1 MKTINEINKDN
12 KMNLTTL
19 ANMSKFTGLARKLA
33 IKYVKKQF
41 KVYKSHTGVYSNAK
55 VTFVHPLSKTLKVSE
70 RVIVNLCKEASIPMS
85 GTTPQYD
92 TFKDPVIRNWAAGL
106 FKQGFCTATVLE
118 RLTASGLKRL
128 PTYGGLD
135 SFRRK
140 NVLNIDTP
148 HATSGTSKFVN
159 HQPRFRGK
167 TETAGLGKR
176 SNKPVQ
182 TVTQRYNLHIST
194 LSRMLSISE
203 TQVTTIFTPEQIE
216 HKTPSYL
223 VALKRERLSQ
233 RKTTRR

>member
-1 MKTINEINKDN
+1 
-12 KMNLTTL
+12 MNLTTL
-19 ANMSKFTGLARKLA
+19 AKMSKFTGLARKLA

-41 KVYKSHTGVYSNAK
+41 KVYKARAGVYSNAK
-55 VTFVHPLSKTLKVSE
+55 ITFVHPLSETLKVSE
-70 RVIVNLCKEASIPMS
+70 RVIINLCKEASIPMS
-85 GTTPQYD
+85 GKTPQYD
-92 TFKDPVIRNWAAGL
+92 TFKDPVIRNWTAGL

-118 RLTASGLKRL
+118 RLTASGVHSL

-135 SFRRK
+135 TFRRSRH
-140 NVLNIDTP
+140 VLNIDTP
-148 HATSGTSKFVN
+148 HTTSGTSKFVN
-159 HQPRFRGK
+159 HQPRFKGK

-194 LSRMLSISE
+194 ISRMLSISE

-223 VALKRERLSQ
+223 VALKRERASN
-233 RKTTRR
+233 RTARR